1 MSFMRAFLCAALL
14 LPAALPALA
23 DDESAVRQTDAR
35 YWQAFNTCDLAA
47 MQDLFTDDVEFYHDK
62 TGLTASKAAVIASLA
77 QGPCHSPALHV
88 RREEVQDSVRFHPL
102 AGGFALLSGTHRFHA
117 TEAGKPERLDGQAEF
132 TTLWQSIDGHWRMR
146 RVISY
151 AHGPVPYTPPATHL
165 TLPAGALAAFA
176 GNYRGKTVGDISVV
190 AIEDGLTLTAG
201 SLVVTLRAESP
212 RRFFALERDLRFDFT
227 DAAGASPAI
236 LTVSENGNVVETAER
251 VD

>member
-1 MSFMRAFLCAALL
+1 MSFVRAFLCAAFLFPL
-14 LPAALPALA
+14 ALPALA
-23 DDESAVRQTDAR
+23 DDESAVRQADAR
-35 YWQAFNTCDLAA
+35 YWQAFNTCDLEA
-47 MQDLFTDDVEFYHDK
+47 MQDLFTEDVEFYHDK

-88 RREEVQDSVRFHPL
+88 RREEMQDSVRFHPL

-117 TEAGKPERLDGQAEF
+117 TEAGKPERLDGQAQF
-132 TTLWQSIDGHWRMR
+132 TTLWQSVDGHWRMR

-151 AHGPVPYTPPATHL
+151 AHGAVPYTPPATHM
-165 TLPAGALAAFA
+165 TLPAPALAAFA

-190 AIEDGLTLTAG
+190 AIENGLTLTAG

-212 RRFFALERDLRFDFT
+212 SRFFAVERDLRFEFSGG
-227 DAAGASPAI
+227 AGAKPAV